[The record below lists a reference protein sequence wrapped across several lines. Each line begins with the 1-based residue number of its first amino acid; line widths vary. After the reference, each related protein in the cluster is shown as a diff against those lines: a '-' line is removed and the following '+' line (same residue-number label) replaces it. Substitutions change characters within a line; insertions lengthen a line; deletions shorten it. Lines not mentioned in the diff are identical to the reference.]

1 MTLDQ
6 DQATA
11 LDPVLFTVLRH
22 RLDEI
27 IAEAYTTIGRV
38 SGSPVVYEAGD
49 HQEAICTPNGEL
61 AVFGAGVLHWTMA
74 LGAGI
79 RHVIERYSESPGFD
93 EDDQFLLNDTY
104 IATIHSPDV
113 QLLAPVFYDGEI
125 IAWVGSSSHQ
135 TDVGGI
141 DPGSLCVSAEN
152 VFQEGFL
159 VPGLKIVEKG
169 ELRRDVVDTFRN
181 LVRTP
186 DLGLLDIRAKIASNN
201 VMKRRL
207 LELVDRYGVD
217 LVKAL
222 FEELIDYSDRR
233 VRSRLRELPNG
244 RWTSIDYIEGMT
256 DPVLTGQVTL
266 IKQDDHLT
274 FDMTGTSPQT
284 QGSENIAAIGAKSS
298 AVCPYVAMFCHDI
311 PWNEGLFK
319 SIDFVLPEGSL
330 VNPQRPAATSSNLPA
345 GANVLVEAVSQNAIS
360 KMLLSSAGY
369 RHEAAGNVNTSFEL
383 FVLAGQDREDNLFTT
398 LVMDLLAGGIGG
410 NAEHDG
416 ANSAANP
423 WSVKAQIANVE
434 TNEMLY
440 PLMYLWRREVT
451 DSAGP
456 GKHRGGA
463 GLEVGIIP
471 WGTDSLINV
480 NLGCGADQR
489 NTLGLSGGYPAG
501 NTPARIRRGA
511 QVGERFAEGAS
522 VASPDALAGEDEVV
536 PVKSVVSVGSGDVLY
551 GIVASGGGG
560 FGDPLERSPEAV
572 FEDVRD
578 GYVSA
583 EAANQVYGVVFV
595 ESDGDVDLSATEA
608 RRGEI
613 ISERLDSRRVGR

>member
-1 MTLDQ
+1 MSTTHESETTLD
-6 DQATA
+6 
-11 LDPVLFTVLRH
+11 PILFTVLRH

-49 HQEAICTPNGEL
+49 HQEAICTPTGEL
-61 AVFGAGVLHWTMA
+61 AVFGAGVLHWTMS

-79 RHVIERYSESPGFD
+79 RHIIEQYGESPGFQ

-104 IATIHSPDV
+104 IATLHAPDV
-113 QLLAPVFYDGEI
+113 QLIAPVHYDGEI

-159 VPGLKIVEKG
+159 VPGIRIVEGG
-169 ELRRDVVDTFRN
+169 ELRRDVAATFRN

-207 LELVDRYGVD
+207 IELADRYGANM
-217 LVKAL
+217 VKTL
-222 FEELIDYSDRR
+222 FKELIDYSDRQ
-233 VRSRLRELPNG
+233 VRARLRELPDG
-244 RWTSIDYIEGMT
+244 RWTSIDYIEGLN
-256 DPVLTGQVTL
+256 DPFLVGQVSVV
-266 IKQDDHLT
+266 KQDDHLT
-274 FDMTGTSPQT
+274 FDLTGTSPQT
-284 QGSENIAAIGAKSS
+284 TGSENIGPVGAKGS

-330 VNPQRPAATSSNLPA
+330 ANPRRPAATSSNLPA
-345 GANVLVEAVSQNAIS
+345 GANVLIEAVSQNAVA
-360 KMLLSSAGY
+360 KMLLASEHY

-383 FVLAGQDREDNLFTT
+383 FVLAGQDRNGELFTT
-398 LVMDLLAGGIGG
+398 LVLELLAGGIGG
-410 NAEHDG
+410 SPEGDG
-416 ANSAANP
+416 AHSAANP

-440 PLMYLWRREVT
+440 PFLYLWRREVI

-463 GLEVGIIP
+463 GLTVGVMP
-471 WGTDSLINV
+471 WETDSLINV

-501 NTPARIRRGA
+501 NTPARIRRGTNVPDHWA
-511 QVGERFAEGAS
+511 AGARTD
-522 VASPDALAGEDEVV
+522 SPSALDGEDEAVA
-536 PVKSVVSVGSGDVLY
+536 VKSVVTVGANDVLY
-551 GIVASGGGG
+551 GIVSSGGGG
-560 FGDPLERSPEAV
+560 FGDPIERDPELV
-572 FEDVRD
+572 LRDVETR
-578 GYVSA
+578 YVSPD
-583 EAANQVYGVVFV
+583 AAREVYGVVL
-595 ESDGDVDLSATEA
+595 SNDAVDTDATVA
-608 RRGEI
+608 RRAEI
-613 ISERLDSRRVGR
+613 VNERLADWRATR